1 MSREICTEHNTYLQY
16 ILHIPSTYAPQSC
29 IRKDHILRGLC
40 CRGGDAIEEEVVV
53 GEEEGDVLEEKEKS
67 RPVLI
72 AGHCHLREVFLRPMK
87 S

>member
-40 CRGGDAIEEEVVV
+40 CRGGDAIEEE
-53 GEEEGDVLEEKEKS
+53 GDVLEEKEKS

-72 AGHCHLREVFLRPMK
+72 AGHCLLREVFL
-87 S
+87 